1 MVVGGLG
8 QHGDGVAGSL
18 YLLSPIKLFLESL
31 VMQCYGTLQSY
42 CARMRMAI
50 VPRLNYRLLP
60 I

>member
-31 VMQCYGTLQSY
+31 VMAHFSLTVQE
-42 CARMRMAI
+42 
-50 VPRLNYRLLP
+50 
-60 I
+60 